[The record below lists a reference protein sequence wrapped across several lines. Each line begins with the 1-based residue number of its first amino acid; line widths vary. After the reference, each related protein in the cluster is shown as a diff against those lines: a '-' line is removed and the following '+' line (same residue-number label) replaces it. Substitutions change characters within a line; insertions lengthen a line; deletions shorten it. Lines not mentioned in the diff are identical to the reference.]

1 MSKDLEVASRYA
13 TAIFQVAEE
22 KNQIHEFG
30 EELSAIKQALIENED
45 FVKLL
50 ENPTLTTEQKKNLA
64 GSVFKDVNETLR
76 DFIFLL
82 IDRGREDYLIAIA
95 DLYKERVNDLEGI
108 AEADVYSVIP
118 LSDQEKE
125 SLSAVF
131 AKKLD
136 KKKLHIHNHVDK
148 SLIGGV
154 RVVIGTRIYDDSL
167 KTKLKNMERQIKA

>member
-30 EELSAIKQALIENED
+30 EELSAIKQALIENEN

-136 KKKLHIHNHVDK
+136 KKKLHIHNHIDK

>member
-22 KNQIHEFG
+22 KKQIREFG
-30 EELSAIKQALIENED
+30 EELSVIKQVLTENEN

-50 ENPTLTTEQKKNLA
+50 ENPTLTTEQKKELA

-82 IDRGREDYLIAIA
+82 IDRGREDYLMVIA
-95 DLYKERVNDLEGI
+95 DLYKERVNNLEGI

>member
-30 EELSAIKQALIENED
+30 EELSAIKQVLIENED

-64 GSVFKDVNETLR
+64 DSVFKDVNETLR

-82 IDRGREDYLIAIA
+82 IDRGREDYLIAIV

>member
-13 TAIFQVAEE
+13 TAIFQVATE
-22 KNQIHEFG
+22 KDLIAEFG
-30 EELSAIKQALIENED
+30 EEFSVIKQALAENQD

-64 GSVFKDVNETLR
+64 GEVFKEANETLR

-82 IDRGREDYLIAIA
+82 IDRGREDYLATIA
-95 DLYKERVNDLEGI
+95 DLYAKRVNDLHGI
-108 AEADVYSVIP
+108 AEAEVYSVIP
-118 LSDQEKE
+118 LSDQEKA

-131 AKKLD
+131 AKKLG
-136 KKKLHIHNHVDK
+136 KKELRIHNHVDK

-154 RVVIGTRIYDDSL
+154 RVVIGTQIYDDSL
-167 KTKLKNMERQIKA
+167 KMKLKNLERQIKA

>member
-22 KNQIHEFG
+22 KKQIHEFG
-30 EELSAIKQALIENED
+30 GELSVIKHVLTENEN

-50 ENPTLTTEQKKNLA
+50 ENPTLTTEQKKELA

-82 IDRGREDYLIAIA
+82 IDRGREDYLMVIA
-95 DLYKERVNDLEGI
+95 DLYKERVNNLEGI

>member
-30 EELSAIKQALIENED
+30 EELSAIKHALIENEN

-95 DLYKERVNDLEGI
+95 DLYRERVNDLEGI